1 MTQLL
6 KGYIMR
12 NIQKYAKIAV
22 TFSLILGLLLN
33 CKNDDKKDDVVPMLL
48 LALVSLAPSYNCSA
62 TVKGKVA
69 SLPAMIATTSVQTL
83 IYGKVPFVNHSIA
96 AVKVTGAANGTK
108 IVFTGRNVADFD
120 EGSSNNENV
129 PLVYNA
135 SSCPLSDVAQDTTR
149 STYTTNSE
157 GQYGSVA
164 GDGPYTYT
172 LNATKGGD
180 YYFVFY
186 LASRTAEPP
195 TTTFQ
200 IQ

>member
-1 MTQLL
+1 
-6 KGYIMR
+6 MR
-12 NIQKYAKIAV
+12 KVQKYINTAV
-22 TFSLILGLLLN
+22 IFSLIFSVFLN
-33 CKNDDKKDDVVPMLL
+33 CKDDKKDDIDPLL
-48 LALVSLAPSYNCSA
+48 ILVGLASGSSSYNCSA

-69 SLPAMIATTSVQTL
+69 SLPAMTATTAVQTL
-83 IYGKVPFVNHSIA
+83 VYGKVPFVNHSIA
-96 AVKVTGAANGTK
+96 AVKVTGAVNGTK
-108 IVFTGRNVADFD
+108 VVFTGRNVADFD
-120 EGSSNNENV
+120 EGTSNNENA
-129 PLVYNA
+129 PLIYNT
-135 SSCPLSDVAQDTTR
+135 SSCPLADSNLDTTR

-157 GQYGSVA
+157 GQYGSAA

-200 IQ
+200 LQ

>member
-1 MTQLL
+1 
-6 KGYIMR
+6 MR
-12 NIQKYAKIAV
+12 NIQKYSKIAV
-22 TFSLILGLLLN
+22 TFSLILGLFLN
-33 CKNDDKKDDVVPMLL
+33 CKNDQKDDTTSMLL
-48 LALVSLAPSYNCSA
+48 LLLAGSIPSYNCSA

-69 SLPAMIATTSVQTL
+69 SLPAMAATTSVQTL
-83 IYGKVPFVNHSIA
+83 LYGKVPFVNHSIA
-96 AVKVTGAANGTK
+96 AVKVTGAVNGTK

-120 EGSSNNENV
+120 EGTSNNENS

-135 SSCPLSDVAQDTTR
+135 SSCPLSDSAQDATR

-157 GQYGSVA
+157 GQYGSAA

-172 LNATKGGD
+172 LNASKGGD

-195 TTTFQ
+195 ATTFQ
-200 IQ
+200 LQ

>member
-1 MTQLL
+1 
-6 KGYIMR
+6 MR
-12 NIQKYAKIAV
+12 NIRKYAKTAV
-22 TFSLILGLLLN
+22 ILSLILGLFLT
-33 CKNDDKKDDVVPMLL
+33 CKKDEKDDIDPILL
-48 LALVSLAPSYNCSA
+48 LAGLVSNYNCSA
-62 TVKGKVA
+62 TVGGRVA
-69 SLPAMIATTSVQTL
+69 GLPAMTATTSVQTL
-83 IYGKVPFVNHSIA
+83 VYGKVPFVNHSIA
-96 AVKVTGAANGTK
+96 AVKVTGATNGKK

-120 EGSSNNENV
+120 EGTAGNV
-129 PLVYNA
+129 NAPLVYNTSA
-135 SSCPLSDVAQDTTR
+135 CPLLDSAYDTTR
-149 STYTTNSE
+149 ATYTTTSE

-200 IQ
+200 LQ

>member
-1 MTQLL
+1 
-6 KGYIMR
+6 MR

-22 TFSLILGLLLN
+22 TFSLILGLLLS
-33 CKNDDKKDDVVPMLL
+33 CKNDKKEDDKKGDGIASSMLL
-48 LALVSLAPSYNCSA
+48 LALVSLNPSYNCAA

-69 SLPAMIATTSVQTL
+69 SLPAMTASTSVQTL

-96 AVKVTGAANGTK
+96 AVKVTGAVNGTK

-120 EGSSNNENV
+120 EGSSNNENA

-135 SSCPLSDVAQDTTR
+135 SSCALSDVAQDTTR
-149 STYTTNSE
+149 STYTTTSE
-157 GQYGSVA
+157 GQYGSAA

-172 LNATKGGD
+172 LNATKGKD

-186 LASRTAEPP
+186 LASRTSEPP
-195 TTTFQ
+195 ATTFQ
-200 IQ
+200 LQ

>member
-1 MTQLL
+1 
-6 KGYIMR
+6 MR

-22 TFSLILGLLLN
+22 TFSLILGLLLS
-33 CKNDDKKDDVVPMLL
+33 CKNDKKEDDKKGDGIASSMLL
-48 LALVSLAPSYNCSA
+48 LALVSLTPSYNCTA

-69 SLPAMIATTSVQTL
+69 SLPAMTASTSVQTL

-96 AVKVTGAANGTK
+96 AVKVTGAVNGTK

-120 EGSSNNENV
+120 EGSSNNENA

-135 SSCPLSDVAQDTTR
+135 SSCALSDVAQDTTR
-149 STYTTNSE
+149 STYTTTSE
-157 GQYGSVA
+157 GQYGSAA

-172 LNATKGGD
+172 LNATKGKD

-186 LASRTAEPP
+186 LASRTSEPP
-195 TTTFQ
+195 ATTFQ
-200 IQ
+200 LQ